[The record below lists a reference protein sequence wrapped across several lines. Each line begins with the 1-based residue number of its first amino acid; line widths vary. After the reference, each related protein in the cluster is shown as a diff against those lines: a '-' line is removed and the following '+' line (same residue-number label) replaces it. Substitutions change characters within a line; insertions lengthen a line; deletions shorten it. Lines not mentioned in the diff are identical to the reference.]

1 MTGFAVTGA
10 IYDTNDVAE
19 NVKAFRAMSLILM
32 VSRLVLAAQYAVI
45 IFYVRQYSKT
55 WAPLLWTMGAL
66 FASAMIF
73 LGTTFG
79 FSVAGD
85 SFPIEKHGPQ
95 TYIAY
100 YVVVCIEATAVIT
113 VSCIWRVVSFK
124 HTHLVERIG
133 LLTLIIM
140 GEGIIGMT
148 KSVSLI
154 LQNSAST
161 SGNDIAVILGSVL
174 LIYFIWVLYF
184 DQIENERFGT
194 IRQQI
199 WAILHFPLHV
209 AILLTVEGSTE
220 LILWNI
226 IIHTDNAWW
235 SWYPINYYY
244 SEYAKWYKS
253 PEAVIA
259 WITQGVNAVAHKFKN
274 GTLEEHYDYERNFTS
289 ILNINATFGTKEWDN
304 TAGPIVEDLFV
315 GIENFIFQNFGIE
328 VPESSTS
335 KSESLTT
342 AQLKQNN
349 QYYNLF
355 YTVFLYFYIA
365 AGVFLVV
372 LAILYW
378 FGKQHKSRNE
388 WLSILVRVIAGAG
401 LTMAS
406 LANYYSP
413 TYWSSYRFFSSAW
426 PILVVVLGYFVV
438 IVLDNLLVWHGNK
451 TLAKVTGGQQR
462 HGSVR
467 GEALTQREQHV
478 GHDRLGSEGG
488 GQDRHE
494 RNAPAVSDL
503 SESV

>member
-1 MTGFAVTGA
+1 MTGFAITGA

-19 NVKAFRAMSLILM
+19 NVKAFRALSLILM
-32 VSRLVLAAQYAVI
+32 VSRLVLVAQYAVI
-45 IFYVRQYSKT
+45 FFYVRQYTKT
-55 WAPLLWTMGAL
+55 CAPLLWTMGAL
-66 FASAMIF
+66 FVSAMIF

-100 YVVVCIEATAVIT
+100 YIVVCIEATAVIT
-113 VSCIWRVVSFK
+113 ISCIWRVVSFK

-161 SGNDIAVILGSVL
+161 SGNDVAVILGSVL

-184 DQIENERFGT
+184 DQIENDRFGT

-235 SWYPINYYY
+235 AWYPVVNYY
-244 SEYAKWYKS
+244 SEFPKWYKS
-253 PEAVIA
+253 PEDLIK
-259 WITQGVNAVAHKFKN
+259 WLTEGVDSVAHKFKN
-274 GTLEEHYDYERNFTS
+274 GTLEEHYNYETNFTS
-289 ILNINATFGTKEWDN
+289 ILDINATFGTSRWN
-304 TAGPIVEDLFV
+304 NIAGPICDDLFI

-328 VPESSTS
+328 VPESETS
-335 KSESLTT
+335 KAESQTS
-342 AQLKQNN
+342 ASLKQNN

-372 LAILYW
+372 LAVLYW

-401 LTMAS
+401 LTLTS
-406 LANYYSP
+406 LANYYAVG
-413 TYWSSYRFFSSAW
+413 WSGYDFLSSAW
-426 PILVVVLGYFVV
+426 PILVVVLGYLVV

-451 TLAKVTGGQQR
+451 TIAKVAGGGQR

-467 GEALTQREQHV
+467 GEALTQQEQH
-478 GHDRLGSEGG
+478 
-488 GQDRHE
+488 
-494 RNAPAVSDL
+494 AVEHRDEPGFVEQHRPGRSTSAESDS